1 MDKKQDNY
9 EIDLLE
15 LWDVFVEHIIPIIL
29 AAVLCVAA
37 LYAYS
42 SFLLK
47 PMYESTATLYILK
60 QDNGEYTS
68 SDYTLAL
75 NVVNDCTYMI
85 TSDAVLNTV
94 ISDLN
99 LNMSSKSLAKLI
111 TTNNPSNT
119 RVIEITVRTD
129 SAVESKRIVDS
140 VCDVAADKISASIGM
155 DSVNVYSKADL
166 QREPCNTFGTKMY
179 ALGAVVAAILMYC
192 IYVIKFLIND
202 SIKSPEDVEKYLGLV
217 VLGDIPNCNAVKRS
231 HGRYGKYQAEEKN
244 GKISE
249 KVRKIGGK
257 SK

>member
-29 AAVLCVAA
+29 AALLCAGA
-37 LYAYS
+37 LFAYS
-42 SFLLK
+42 NFMLK

-85 TSDAVLNTV
+85 TSEAVLNTV
-94 ISDLN
+94 ISDLH
-99 LNMSSKSLAKLI
+99 LNMSSDKLAKLI
-111 TTNNPSNT
+111 STSNPTNT
-119 RVIEITVRTD
+119 RVIEITVKTD
-129 SAVESKRIVDS
+129 SAIESKRIVDS

-166 QREPCNTFGTKMY
+166 QREPCNTYGMKTY
-179 ALGAVVAAILMYC
+179 ILGAAVAAILVYA
-192 IYVIKFLIND
+192 IFVAKFLIND
-202 SIKSPEDVEKYLGLV
+202 NIKSPEDVEKYLGLV
-217 VLGDIPNCNAVKRS
+217 VLGDIPNCNAAKHS
-231 HGRYGKYQAEEKN
+231 HGRYYKYQADDKDKKFS
-244 GKISE
+244 G
-249 KVRKIGGK
+249 KVRKMGGK